1 VAFTLSFHV
10 PSADEQIWKVRT
22 TRNILLAGSAGLL
35 IALSAAGLAKANNP
49 NVPIWSPYS
58 LNTNVGEPV
67 RHHWHRAGMTEARA
81 AAPTMETQIFSDGSS
96 DQNYMGPNATAN
108 SAPSLPGG
116 QPFGARANPA
126 DW

>member
-1 VAFTLSFHV
+1 M
-10 PSADEQIWKVRT
+10 
-22 TRNILLAGSAGLL
+22 RNTVIAGSAGLL

-81 AAPTMETQIFSDGSS
+81 AATPMQTEIFSDGSS

-116 QPFGARANPA
+116 QPFGAPANPA
-126 DW
+126 NW